1 MNQETEPPKQNR
13 PTSPTQT
20 YRPARSRGKAR
31 RLTLLVVVGVMATTA
46 IVAAMWNTGE
56 SDDATSGTFA
66 ARRSNLIITVT
77 EGGSIRAH
85 KSIRYTCDVE
95 RWRGGATSILSVVPA
110 GTYVTQQDVDNGLI
124 LVELDASALEE
135 KLVSEKMELN
145 GDRETM
151 TSAEEAY
158 LIQQIQNDSD
168 VAESQLA
175 VRFSLMDL
183 QKYLGADLA
192 HQLMAGIKDPND
204 LSAHVEPLLEQVR
217 IDPSILDGSLAGQQL
232 KGFGDNIVLAVGNM
246 KTAEATLIGTQKLHD
261 ANYVSDLD
269 LDRDELLLVNREF
282 AAENANV
289 SMDLFLAYD
298 FPKNAEEYLS
308 NYIEAGRKLERT
320 YAQSRS
326 RIAQTQAKRSNAQE
340 TFHAQ
345 ERRVAFLETQIA
357 NCVMRAKAPGL
368 VIYGS
373 GDGSDRFR
381 MMRGHGGGGGG
392 MIAEGE
398 SVYEG
403 QTLLSMPDTASMVAE
418 ITVHET
424 EVDKIRPGQLAE
436 IVMDAFP
443 DKRLEGEVLEVAP
456 LPDQQRGFM
465 SPDIKVYKT
474 LVRINGTHEF
484 LKTRMS
490 CKVEILVHHLED
502 VVVVPIQVV
511 ANRGGRKVVYVRTAQ
526 GGSEEREVDTGAFN
540 DTFVQIVT
548 GLDENE
554 EVLLNPPLM
563 TGGSGTQA
571 FQGRRSRLGQAAD
584 ANDGAARPQGRPTAN
599 IGRPKAGQGRG
610 PEGSAAT
617 ADRIKQMTPEQREQM
632 KQRFQGQGGRG
643 GGQGGPRQERGGQ
656 GPRRDGGGGERSS
669 PPGSRG
675 PRNQP

>member
-1 MNQETEPPKQNR
+1 MNQETEQPKQSS
-13 PTSPTQT
+13 PTSPAQI
-20 YRPARSRGKAR
+20 YGPAKSRGKAR
-31 RLTLLVVVGVMATTA
+31 RLTLLVVVGAMATTA
-46 IVAAMWNTGE
+46 IVAAKWNMGG
-56 SDDATSGTFA
+56 SDDAIGGTFA
-66 ARRSNLIITVT
+66 AQRSELIITVT

-85 KSIRYTCDVE
+85 TSIKYTCEVE
-95 RWRGGATSILSVVPA
+95 RRGGGDITIMSVVPA
-110 GTYVTQQDVDNGLI
+110 GTYITQQDVDNGMVLI
-124 LVELDASALEE
+124 ELDASALEE
-135 KLVSEKMELN
+135 SLVSEKMELN

-158 LIQQIQNDSD
+158 HIQKIQNDSD

-175 VRFSLMDL
+175 VRFALMDL

-192 HQLMAGIKDPND
+192 HQLTAGIGDAND
-204 LSAHVEPLLEQVR
+204 LSTHVEPLLEQVQV
-217 IDPSILDGSLAGQQL
+217 DPNLLDGSLAGQEL
-232 KGFGDNIVLAVGNM
+232 KGFGDHIVLAQGQM
-246 KTAEATLIGTQKLHD
+246 KKAEATLIGTQKLHD

-269 LDRDELLLVNREF
+269 LLGDELNLVNQKF
-282 AAENANV
+282 AAQDANV

-298 FPKNAEEYLS
+298 LPKNAEQYLS
-308 NYIEAGRKLERT
+308 NYIEAGRKLQRT
-320 YAQSRS
+320 YAECRS
-326 RIAQTQAKRSNAQE
+326 RIAQTQAKRLNAKEIFLAQE
-340 TFHAQ
+340 KI
-345 ERRVAFLETQIA
+345 VAKMETQIG
-357 NCVMRAKAPGL
+357 NCIMKAKAPGL

-373 GDGSDRFR
+373 GDSSDRFR
-381 MMRGHGGGGGG
+381 MMRGRSGGGG

-418 ITVHET
+418 ISVHET
-424 EVDKIRPGQLAE
+424 EVDKIRAGQLAE

-474 LVRINGTHEF
+474 LVKINGTHEF

-511 ANRGGRKVVYVRTAQ
+511 ANRGGRKVVYVKTGA
-526 GGSEEREVDTGAFN
+526 GSSEEREVDTGAFN
-540 DTFVQIVT
+540 DTFVQIMS

-554 EVLLNPPLM
+554 EVLLSPPLM
-563 TGGSGTQA
+563 TGGSASQA

-584 ANDGAARPQGRPTAN
+584 ANDGAVRPQGGPIGNAARPA
-599 IGRPKAGQGRG
+599 GGQGRG
-610 PEGSAAT
+610 PEGSGPT
-617 ADRIKQMTPEQREQM
+617 AEQMKQIQERMKQMSPEEREQM

-643 GGQGGPRQERGGQ
+643 GGRAEGRGGQ
-656 GPRRDGGGGERSS
+656 RPRREGAGPS
-669 PPGSRG
+669 GSRG
-675 PRNQP
+675 PRNPQP